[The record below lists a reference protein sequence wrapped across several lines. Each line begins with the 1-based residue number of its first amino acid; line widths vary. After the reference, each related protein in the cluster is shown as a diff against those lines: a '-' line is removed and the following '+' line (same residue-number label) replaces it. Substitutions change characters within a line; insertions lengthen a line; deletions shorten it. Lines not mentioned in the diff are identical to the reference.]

1 MAQKG
6 WPGCPRQDIN
16 HSLEKLK
23 VIYIKLFFLLDARVN
38 YQFKTSAEKFREVG
52 GANSSSLK
60 VLLEW
65 TANVHFCTIC
75 EITDRW
81 SLKVKC
87 GL

>member
-16 HSLEKLK
+16 HCLENLK
-23 VIYIKLFFLLDARVN
+23 VIYIKLFFWLDARGN
-38 YQFKTSAEKFREVG
+38 YQFKTSAEKFRSVG

-65 TANVHFCTIC
+65 TANVHF
-75 EITDRW
+75 
-81 SLKVKC
+81 
-87 GL
+87 